1 MSGNCEWRGSFASP
15 EPPSAERMEEDTE
28 ATNRPLVHM
37 VYAYHP
43 FLTLSTSI
51 TRIERTRSRRS
62 SLVNAY
68 WPGDPSFSV
77 S

>member
-51 TRIERTRSRRS
+51 TRIER
-62 SLVNAY
+62 
-68 WPGDPSFSV
+68 
-77 S
+77 